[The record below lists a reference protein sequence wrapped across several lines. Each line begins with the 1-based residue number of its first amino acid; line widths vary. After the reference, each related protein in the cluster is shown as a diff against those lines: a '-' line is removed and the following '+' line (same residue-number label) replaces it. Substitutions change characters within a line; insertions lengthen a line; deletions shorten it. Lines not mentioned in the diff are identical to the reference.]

1 MMAGELPVSGHL
13 IKRKTLSRSSD
24 DMIFVLTVN
33 YTWHR
38 KERGEAE
45 GKEVD

>member
-1 MMAGELPVSGHL
+1 MVAGELPVSGHL
-13 IKRKTLSRSSD
+13 REERTLSRSSD

-33 YTWHR
+33 YILHG